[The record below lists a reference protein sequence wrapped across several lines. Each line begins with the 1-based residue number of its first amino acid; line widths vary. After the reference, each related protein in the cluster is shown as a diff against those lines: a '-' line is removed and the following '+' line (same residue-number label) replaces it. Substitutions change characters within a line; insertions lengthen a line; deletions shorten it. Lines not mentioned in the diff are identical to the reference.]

1 MRILIRPVEK
11 AANRTHRQ
19 AGLIMIAETISLG
32 ILSLPSVL
40 ATIGFVP
47 GIILILAMGALATYT
62 GYVLGQYK
70 AAYPRVHNLADAL
83 EVMWGPFGR
92 EFGGAAQTIFLIF
105 GVLKPRLID
114 VMN

>member
-1 MRILIRPVEK
+1 METVADLR
-11 AANRTHRQ
+11 NRQ
-19 AGLIMIAETISLG
+19 AALIMIAETISLG

-47 GIILILAMGALATYT
+47 GIILIVAMGLLATYT

-92 EFGGAAQTIFLIF
+92 EIGGAAQTIFLIF
-105 GVLKPRLID
+105 GMLKGCVLRL
-114 VMN
+114 MY